1 MTLLE
6 STVLLDEV
14 KVVTAD
20 DDGALHLL
28 LADDTSQNAATEII
42 VLQTEFIIEM
52 ELCDKRFQQIQIR
65 FLFILRNLLARC

>member
-28 LADDTSQNAATEII
+28 LADDTSQNATTEMS
-42 VLQTEFIIEM
+42 LY
-52 ELCDKRFQQIQIR
+52 
-65 FLFILRNLLARC
+65 